1 MVQQMT
7 VAAVLLAAGRG
18 QRWDK
23 QGHKL
28 LANLKG
34 KPVVSWAINSAES
47 AQLDELIVITGS
59 VDISDLLPKAATVL
73 HNPDW
78 ESGQSS
84 SLIVGTNWAQDKG
97 HDAVVV
103 GLGDMPGVPKEAWI
117 AVAEC
122 PDHLVVATFNGERR
136 PPTKISSEFFEYL
149 PTEGDVG
156 ARPLLNGGNH
166 KVTEIVCQGNGNDID
181 TFKDLEQWS

>member
-1 MVQQMT
+1 MT
-7 VAAVLLAAGRG
+7 VAAVILAAGRG
-18 QRWDK
+18 ERWDK

-34 KPVVSWAINSAES
+34 KPVVSWAISSAVG

-59 VDISDLLPKAATVL
+59 VDISDLIPQEATML

-78 ESGQSS
+78 ELGQSS
-84 SLIVGTNWAQDKG
+84 SLIVATSWAKNRG
-97 HDAVVV
+97 HEAVVV

-122 PDHLVVATFNGERR
+122 PENLVVATFAGQRR

-166 KVTEIVCQGNGNDID
+166 KVTEIVCPGNGNDID
-181 TFKDLEQWS
+181 TFKDLKQWS

>member
-1 MVQQMT
+1 MT
-7 VAAVLLAAGRG
+7 VAAVILAAGRG
-18 QRWDK
+18 ERWDK

-34 KPVVSWAINSAES
+34 KPVVSWAISSAAG

-59 VDISDLLPKAATVL
+59 VDISNLIPQGATML

-84 SLIVGTNWAQDKG
+84 SLIVATSWAKNRG
-97 HDAVVV
+97 HEAVVV

-117 AVAEC
+117 SVSEC
-122 PDHLVVATFNGERR
+122 PDHLVVATFDGERR

-149 PTEGDVG
+149 PAEGDVG